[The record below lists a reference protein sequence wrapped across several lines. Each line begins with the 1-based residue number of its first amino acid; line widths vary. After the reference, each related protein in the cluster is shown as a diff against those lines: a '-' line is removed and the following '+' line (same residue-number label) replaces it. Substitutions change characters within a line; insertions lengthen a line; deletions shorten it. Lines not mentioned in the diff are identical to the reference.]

1 MKPLDEGDTFLPSKS
16 NIVVNIESFNDQNNN
31 IDANDDI
38 LNILND
44 KPITSEQL
52 SSNNTTK
59 LTTKIISYD
68 KGIHILGYPFSKI
81 KW

>member
-1 MKPLDEGDTFLPSKS
+1 MKPKDKGDTFLPSKG
-16 NIVVNIESFNDQNNN
+16 NIVVNIESFNDQNNTD
-31 IDANDDI
+31 DATDDI

-52 SSNNTTK
+52 SSKNTTK
-59 LTTKIISYD
+59 LTTKTSFD

>member
-1 MKPLDEGDTFLPSKS
+1 MKPLDEGDTFLPSKG

-31 IDANDDI
+31 TDATDDI

-52 SSNNTTK
+52 SSDNTTK
-59 LTTKIISYD
+59 LTTKTISSN

>member
-1 MKPLDEGDTFLPSKS
+1 MKSLDEGDTFLPSKG
-16 NIVVNIESFNDQNNN
+16 NIVVNVESFNDCNN
-31 IDANDDI
+31 IDTTDDI

-44 KPITSEQL
+44 KPIVSEQL
-52 SSNNTTK
+52 SSNNTAKLATK
-59 LTTKIISYD
+59 TISSD

>member
-1 MKPLDEGDTFLPSKS
+1 MKPKDKGDTFLPSKG

-31 IDANDDI
+31 TDATDDI